1 MERYLCIHGHFYQPP
16 RENPWLDEIEIQETA
31 RPHRNWNERI
41 SAECYRA
48 NAFARILNPQKQ
60 IVDIVNNYSK
70 ISFNFGPTLL
80 SWLEKYDSLTYKALL
95 EADKKSQELF
105 GGHGSAIAQ
114 VYNHIIL
121 PLANDKDKET
131 QIIWG
136 IADFEKRFNRKPE
149 GMWLAET
156 AVDTTTLELLAK
168 HGIKFT
174 ILAPSQCLRTRK
186 IGTQNWQE
194 ENYAKVDPKKPY
206 LCNLPSGN
214 KIALFFYDGPISQGI
229 AFGDTLKSGER
240 FAARLLSAFDTRR
253 EPQLVHIATDG
264 ETYGHHQKFA
274 DMALAYCLNYIE
286 RNNLATLTVY
296 GQYLEMFPPT
306 FEAQIRENTSWSC
319 AHGIERW
326 RSNCGCNS
334 GMHRPW
340 QQLWRA
346 PLRKALDSVRDKL
359 LITFENLGKEYFKDP
374 YEARNDYISVILD
387 HSKIEEFLKTHA
399 TQKGLENKPAA
410 LKLMEMQRNA
420 MLMYTSCGWFFDEIS
435 GIETVQI
442 MAYAKRAIGYNK
454 GLTGEDLQNGF
465 IEQLALAPSNIPL
478 FKDGAKVY
486 KDLVMPISRGL
497 RKAAIDYAISY
508 LLDEILF
515 EDRIYI
521 YNIEDNK
528 IDVLHQEH
536 IKLICGSAVFVNRLT
551 TEKRLVSFAV
561 LHQGGPDITA
571 GAIYGQTDN
580 LEQLK
585 ELFSYGE
592 YAQCVALIKGSFVD
606 TLTIKDL
613 PKEKQIKLLANVVDK
628 AKKRIRTNY
637 INLFKQE
644 KTVLEY
650 IKNIDLPMP
659 RLFLDLAEFVLN
671 YELREELTKDTIDNA
686 KISQIITD
694 LKQTSAELN
703 IEDIKK
709 ILTKKLVTY
718 TKLLEQDP
726 QNLESVNKIIDLLN
740 FANMFNLPLD
750 LYCTQNTVFR
760 LKKEGLLGDG
770 ELVKILLS
778 KLNLNLM

>member
-41 SAECYRA
+41 DAECYRA

-60 IVDIVNNYSK
+60 IINIVNNYSK

-80 SWLEKYDSLTYKALL
+80 SWLEKYDNETYNALL
-95 EADKKSQELF
+95 EADKKSQQLF

-121 PLANDKDKET
+121 PLANDNDKET
-131 QIIWG
+131 QILWG
-136 IADFEKRFNRKPE
+136 IADFEKRFKRRPE

-156 AVDTTTLELLAK
+156 AVDTKTLELLAK

-174 ILAPSQCLRTRK
+174 ILAPSQCARTRK
-186 IGTQNWQE
+186 IGTQMWQDE
-194 ENYAKVDPKKPY
+194 SNAIVDPKKPY

-240 FAARLLSAFDTRR
+240 FAARLLSAFDARQDQ
-253 EPQLVHIATDG
+253 QLVHIATDG

-274 DMALAYCLNYIE
+274 DMALAYCLNYVE

-296 GQYLEMFPPT
+296 GQYLEMFPPV

-319 AHGIERW
+319 AHGVERW

-334 GMHRPW
+334 GMHREW
-340 QQLWRA
+340 QQAWRA
-346 PLRKALDSVRDKL
+346 PLRKALDFVRDKL
-359 LITFENLGKEYFKDP
+359 LITFEKLGKEYFKDM
-374 YEARNDYISVILD
+374 YAARNAYISVLLD
-387 HSKIEEFLKTHA
+387 HSKMVKFLQTYGTTKA
-399 TQKGLENKPAA
+399 LENKPAA

-420 MLMYTSCGWFFDEIS
+420 LLMYTSCGWFFDEIS

-442 MAYAKRAIGYNK
+442 LAYAKRAIGYNK
-454 GLTGEDLQNGF
+454 SLTGEDLQNAF
-465 IEQLALAPSNIPL
+465 MEQLTLAPSNIPN

-497 RKAAIDYAISY
+497 RKAAIDYAVSY

-515 EDRIYI
+515 EDKIYV
-521 YNIEDNK
+521 YNIEENK
-528 IDVLHQEH
+528 IDVLRQEH
-536 IKLICGSAVFVNRLT
+536 VKLICGSAVFVNRLT
-551 TEKRLVSFAV
+551 TERRLVSFAV
-561 LHQGGPDITA
+561 LHQGGPDIVA

-592 YAQCVALIKGSFVD
+592 YNQCVALIKGSFVEK
-606 TLTIKDL
+606 IGISNL
-613 PKEKQIKLLANVVDK
+613 PKDKQIRLLANIIDK
-628 AKKRIRTNY
+628 AKKRIKTNY
-637 INLFKQE
+637 INLFRQE
-644 KTVLEY
+644 RTVLEH
-650 IKNIDLPMP
+650 IKNINLPMP

-671 YELREELTKDTIDNA
+671 FELKEELTKDNLDTT
-686 KISQIITD
+686 KIAQLITD
-694 LKQTSAELN
+694 LKQTSAQLDTGE
-703 IEDIKK
+703 IKH
-709 ILTKKLVTY
+709 ILTKKLISL
-718 TKLLEQDP
+718 TKMLEQDP
-726 QNLESVNKIIDLLN
+726 QDLHRVNKIIELLT
-740 FANMFNLPLD
+740 FAEMFALPLD
-750 LYCTQNTVFR
+750 LYCTQNSVFR
-760 LKKEGLLGDG
+760 MIKDGLLSES
-770 ELVKILLS
+770 ELVNILLN
-778 KLNLNLM
+778 KLNLNLK

>member
-1 MERYLCIHGHFYQPP
+1 MERFLCIHGHFYQPP

-41 SAECYRA
+41 SEECYRA
-48 NAFARILNPQKQ
+48 NAFARILNPQRQ
-60 IVDIVNNYSK
+60 IIDIVNNYSK

-80 SWLEKYDSLTYKALL
+80 SWLEKYDNLTYKALL
-95 EADKKSQELF
+95 EADKKSQQLF

-121 PLANDKDKET
+121 PLANDNDKET

-156 AVDTTTLELLAK
+156 AVDTKTLELLAK

-174 ILAPSQCLRTRK
+174 ILAPAQCARTRK

-194 ENYAKVDPKKPY
+194 EPNAKVDPKKPY

-240 FAARLLSAFDTRR
+240 FAARLLSAFDARK
-253 EPQLVHIATDG
+253 EAQLVHIATDG

-296 GQYLEMFPPT
+296 GQYLEMFPPI

-334 GMHRPW
+334 GMHGSW
-340 QQLWRA
+340 QQLWRE
-346 PLRKALDSVRDKL
+346 PLRKALDFIRDKM
-359 LITFENLGKEYFKDP
+359 LITFDNLGKEYFKDR
-374 YEARNDYISVILD
+374 YEARNAYISVLLD
-387 HSKIEEFLKTHA
+387 HSKAEEFLKTYGTNKA
-399 TQKGLENKPAA
+399 LENKPIA

-420 MLMYTSCGWFFDEIS
+420 LLMYTSCGWFFDEIS

-442 MAYAKRAIGYNK
+442 MAYAKRALGYNK
-454 GLTGEDLQNGF
+454 SLTGEDLENAF
-465 IEQLALAPSNIPL
+465 MEKLSLAPSNIPN
-478 FKDGAKVY
+478 FKDGATVY
-486 KDLVMPISRGL
+486 KNLVKPISRGL
-497 RKAAIDYAISY
+497 RKAAIDYATSY
-508 LLDEILF
+508 LLEEILF

-521 YNIEDNK
+521 YNITDNR
-528 IDVLHQEH
+528 IDVLRQENT
-536 IKLICGSAVFVNRLT
+536 KLICGSAYFINRLT
-551 TEKRLVSFAV
+551 TEKRQVSFAI
-561 LHQGGPDITA
+561 LHKGWPDINA

-580 LEQLK
+580 LEQIK
-585 ELFSYGE
+585 ELFSFGE
-592 YAQCVALIKGSFVD
+592 YEQCAALIKGSFVD

-613 PKEKQIKLLANVVDK
+613 PKDKQARLLSNVIEK

-637 INLFKQE
+637 FNLFEQE
-644 KTVLEY
+644 KPILEY
-650 IKNIDLPMP
+650 IKNINLPMP

-671 YELREELTKDTIDNA
+671 YEIKEELLKDNLDTT

-694 LKQTSAELN
+694 LKQTSGVLN
-703 IEDIKK
+703 MNDIKH
-709 ILTKKLVTY
+709 ILTKKLISY
-718 TKLLEQDP
+718 TKILEQDP
-726 QNLESVNKIIDLLN
+726 QDLQRANKIIELLS
-740 FANMFNLPLD
+740 FAEMFKFPID
-750 LYCTQNTVFR
+750 LYYSQNTIFK
-760 LKKEGLLGDG
+760 LKKEGKLCDN
-770 ELVKILLS
+770 ELIIILLT
-778 KLNLNLM
+778 KLNLNLK

>member
-1 MERYLCIHGHFYQPP
+1 MERFLCIHGHFYQPP

-31 RPHRNWNERI
+31 RPHKNWNERI
-41 SAECYRA
+41 SEECYRA
-48 NAFARILNPQKQ
+48 NAFARILNPQRQ

-80 SWLEKYDSLTYKALL
+80 SWLEKYDTATYKALL
-95 EADKKSQELF
+95 EADKKSQKLF
-105 GGHGSAIAQ
+105 NGHGSAIAQ

-121 PLANDKDKET
+121 PLANDNDKET

-136 IADFEKRFNRKPE
+136 IADFEKRFKRKPE

-156 AVDTTTLELLAK
+156 AVDTKTLELLAK

-174 ILAPSQCLRTRK
+174 ILAPSQCARTRK

-194 ENYAKVDPKKPY
+194 EPNAKVDPKKPY

-240 FAARLLSAFDTRR
+240 FAARLLSAFDARK
-253 EPQLVHIATDG
+253 EAQLVHIATDG

-296 GQYLEMFPPT
+296 GEYLEMFPPT

-319 AHGIERW
+319 MHGVERW

-334 GMHRPW
+334 GMHGAW
-340 QQLWRA
+340 QQLWRE
-346 PLRKALDSVRDKL
+346 PLRKALDFIRDKM
-359 LITFENLGKEYFKDP
+359 LITFDTLGKEYFKDR
-374 YEARNDYISVILD
+374 YSARNAYINVLLD
-387 HSKIEEFLKTHA
+387 HSKTEEFLKTYGTSKA
-399 TQKGLENKPAA
+399 LENKPAA

-420 MLMYTSCGWFFDEIS
+420 LLMYTSCGWFFDEIS

-442 MAYAKRAIGYNK
+442 MAYAKRALGYNK
-454 GLTGEDLQNGF
+454 SLTGEDLENAF
-465 IEQLALAPSNIPL
+465 IEKLSLAPSNIPS
-478 FKDGAKVY
+478 FKDGATVY
-486 KDLVMPISRGL
+486 KNFVVPISRGL

-521 YNIEDNK
+521 YNITDNK
-528 IDVLHQEH
+528 IEVLRQGH
-536 IKLICGSAVFVNRLT
+536 IKLICGSACFINRLT
-551 TEKRLVSFAV
+551 TERRQVSFAI
-561 LHQGGPDITA
+561 LHKGGPDITA

-580 LEQLK
+580 LEQIK
-585 ELFSYGE
+585 ELFSFGE
-592 YAQCVALIKGSFVD
+592 YEQCVALIKGSFVD

-613 PKEKQIKLLANVVDK
+613 PKDKQTRLLSNVIDK

-637 INLFKQE
+637 FNLFEQE
-644 KTVLEY
+644 KPILEY
-650 IKNIDLPMP
+650 IKNINLPMP

-671 YELREELTKDTIDNA
+671 YELKEELLKDNLDTT

-694 LKQTSAELN
+694 LKQNSAELN
-703 IEDIKK
+703 INDIKH
-709 ILTKKLVTY
+709 ILTKKLVSY
-718 TKLLEQDP
+718 TKMLVQDP
-726 QNLESVNKIIDLLN
+726 QDMQRVNKIIELLN
-740 FANMFNLPLD
+740 FAEMFKFPLD
-750 LYCTQNTVFR
+750 LYCTQNTVFH
-760 LKKEGLLGDG
+760 LKKEGLLTES
-770 ELVKILLS
+770 ELIKILFT
-778 KLNLNLM
+778 KLNLNLK

>member
-31 RPHRNWNERI
+31 RPHKNWNERI

-48 NAFARILNPQKQ
+48 NAFARILNPQRQ

-80 SWLEKYDSLTYKALL
+80 SWLEKYDKQTYQALL
-95 EADKKSQELF
+95 EADKKSQTLF

-121 PLANDKDKET
+121 PLANDNDKET

-136 IADFEKRFNRKPE
+136 IADFEKRFKRKPE

-156 AVDTTTLELLAK
+156 AVDTATLELLAK

-174 ILAPSQCLRTRK
+174 ILAPSQCARTRK

-194 ENYAKVDPKKPY
+194 ENNAKVDPKKPY

-240 FAARLLSAFDTRR
+240 FAARLLSAFDTRN
-253 EPQLVHIATDG
+253 EAQLVHIATDG

-326 RSNCGCNS
+326 RANCGCNS
-334 GMHRPW
+334 GGHGSW

-346 PLRKALDSVRDKL
+346 PLRNALDFIRDKML
-359 LITFENLGKEYFKDP
+359 VTFDTLGQEYFKDR
-374 YEARNDYISVILD
+374 YEARNAYISVLLD
-387 HSKIEEFLKTHA
+387 HSKTEEFLKTYGTPKA
-399 TQKGLENKPAA
+399 LENKPAA

-420 MLMYTSCGWFFDEIS
+420 LLMYTSCGWFFDEIS

-442 MAYAKRAIGYNK
+442 MAYAKRALGYNK
-454 GLTGEDLQNGF
+454 GLTGEDLENAF
-465 IEQLALAPSNIPL
+465 IEKLSLAPSNIPD
-478 FKDGAKVY
+478 FKDGANVY
-486 KDLVMPISRGL
+486 KNFVKPIARGL
-497 RKAAIDYAISY
+497 RKAAIDYAILY

-521 YNIEDNK
+521 YNIEDNN
-528 IDVLHQEH
+528 IDVLRQEQV
-536 IKLICGSAVFVNRLT
+536 KLICGSAAFVNRLT

-561 LHQGGPDITA
+561 LHQGGPNITA

-580 LEQLK
+580 LAQLK

-592 YAQCVALIKGSFVD
+592 YTQCAALIKGSFVD
-606 TLTIKDL
+606 TLGIEDL
-613 PKEKQIKLLANVVDK
+613 PKDKQTRLLSNVIEK

-637 INLFKQE
+637 FNLFEQE
-644 KTVLEY
+644 KTVLDY
-650 IKNIDLPMP
+650 IKNINLPMP

-671 YELREELTKDTIDNA
+671 YELKEELAKDNLDTTKVA
-686 KISQIITD
+686 KIITD
-694 LKQTSAELN
+694 LKQTSAEIN
-703 IEDIKK
+703 INDIKK
-709 ILTKKLVTY
+709 ILTKKLTSLTQV
-718 TKLLEQDP
+718 LEQDP
-726 QNLESVNKIIDLLN
+726 QDLERVNKIIELLN
-740 FANMFNLPLD
+740 FAEMFKLPLD
-750 LYCTQNTVFR
+750 LYCTQNAVFR
-760 LKKEGLLGDG
+760 LIKNKSMGES
-770 ELVKILLS
+770 ELVKILLM
-778 KLNLNLM
+778 KLNLNLR